1 MCRKELALI
10 CILIQ
15 EAYVKK
21 FFSKRGFLH
30 ILNVYSHTKLNTPVL
45 VWSLQ
50 LSNFGLNHVT
60 EHFSVTIDCV
70 RFLIRRFPLYTYS
83 MVISKTLENFLL
95 IQKDINFVE
104 IFNRKTIHY
113 SQTSHIHRAYL
124 IDRVVN
130 PHYNSIVFVLFIF
143 FLWVIYVD
151 FLFRWW
157 A

>member
-1 MCRKELALI
+1 MYRKELALI

-21 FFSKRGFLH
+21 FFSKRAFLH

-70 RFLIRRFPLYTYS
+70 RFLIRRFPLYAYS
-83 MVISKTLENFLL
+83 MIIDKDPDDNIPEKLNVVKGCDISLITLLTTSYLSVLL
-95 IQKDINFVE
+95 ILEYRYSTLINKFYISYFDTVHHPIIME
-104 IFNRKTIHY
+104 IL
-113 SQTSHIHRAYL
+113 S
-124 IDRVVN
+124 
-130 PHYNSIVFVLFIF
+130 VL
-143 FLWVIYVD
+143 
-151 FLFRWW
+151 
-157 A
+157 